1 MSKLERRE
9 SCTKLVS
16 KPILDGIEPVK
27 EFTLKYKFVIL
38 MRFENECGID
48 PCRRFAF

>member
-9 SCTKLVS
+9 SCTKLLS
-16 KPILDGIEPVK
+16 RPILDGIEPVK

-38 MRFENECGID
+38 MRSEKESGIV
-48 PCRRFAF
+48 PRRRFAF

>member
-16 KPILDGIEPVK
+16 RPILDGIEPVK
-27 EFTLKYKFVIL
+27 EFKLKYKFVIS
-38 MRFENECGID
+38 MRFDNESGIV
-48 PCRRFAF
+48 PFRRFAF